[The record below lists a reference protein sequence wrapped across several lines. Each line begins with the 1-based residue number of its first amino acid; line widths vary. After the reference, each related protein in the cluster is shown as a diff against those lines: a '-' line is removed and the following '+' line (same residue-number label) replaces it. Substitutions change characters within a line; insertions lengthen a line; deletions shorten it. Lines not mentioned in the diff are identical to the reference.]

1 MSRIKLE
8 DTFMDIM
15 VKMSEGNPGAVT
27 VLMELYGKAPEI
39 DPQSLLGGLG
49 PVMWLD
55 TFGIYGSRIWMLY
68 KDVCGQDVEKTNW
81 MIRAVQLGILS
92 ETELNH
98 RIDNYGREGIDEII
112 EKVFD
117 VLKVEENSDREN
129 VVGLGE
135 N

>member
-1 MSRIKLE
+1 
-8 DTFMDIM
+8 MDIM

-27 VLMELYGKAPEI
+27 VLMELYKEAPEI
-39 DPQSLLGGLG
+39 DPWSVLGGIG

-55 TFGIYGSRIWMLY
+55 TLGVYGSRIWMLY
-68 KDVCGQDVEKTNW
+68 KDVCGQDIAKTVW
-81 MIRAVQLGILS
+81 MIRAVQLGIMS

-112 EKVFD
+112 EKVLE
-117 VLKVEENSDREN
+117 VLKNSDKEN
-129 VVGLGE
+129 PVGLGE